1 MTHKKNARALTAI
14 AAIVLALVVF
24 FALQRDA
31 PVDRP
36 EAFPRGEIVI
46 GIDASYPPFAIDE
59 GGILTGLD
67 IDVAEAI
74 ATEIGLPAR
83 FVNIG
88 YYGLYDAL
96 ISGKVDL
103 LISALRVEPSR
114 MADVLYTRHYF
125 DNGLV
130 LVFGSGLGRADLEAI
145 DGMSVAYEYASGS
158 DAQVR
163 TWEDEGRLVERRPY
177 EQPEYALDAL
187 RLSLADAA
195 LVDAITYLLYQNE
208 HDAFKG
214 DFVFVTQEYYA
225 LAVRADRVE
234 SFKVVDG
241 ALAALKESGDIARL
255 IDKWF

>member
-1 MTHKKNARALTAI
+1 MAAATVRELTHKENARALTAI

-96 ISGKVDL
+96 ISGRW
-103 LISALRVEPSR
+103 IC
-114 MADVLYTRHYF
+114 
-125 DNGLV
+125 
-130 LVFGSGLGRADLEAI
+130 
-145 DGMSVAYEYASGS
+145 
-158 DAQVR
+158 
-163 TWEDEGRLVERRPY
+163 
-177 EQPEYALDAL
+177 
-187 RLSLADAA
+187 
-195 LVDAITYLLYQNE
+195 
-208 HDAFKG
+208 
-214 DFVFVTQEYYA
+214 
-225 LAVRADRVE
+225 
-234 SFKVVDG
+234 
-241 ALAALKESGDIARL
+241 
-255 IDKWF
+255 

>member
-1 MTHKKNARALTAI
+1 MDRA
-14 AAIVLALVVF
+14 
-24 FALQRDA
+24 
-31 PVDRP
+31 

-59 GGILTGLD
+59 GGTLTGLD

-130 LVFGSGLGRADLEAI
+130 LGLWVGVGARRSGRN
-145 DGMSVAYEYASGS
+145 
-158 DAQVR
+158 R
-163 TWEDEGRLVERRPY
+163 WH
-177 EQPEYALDAL
+177 
-187 RLSLADAA
+187 
-195 LVDAITYLLYQNE
+195 E
-208 HDAFKG
+208 H
-214 DFVFVTQEYYA
+214 
-225 LAVRADRVE
+225 RV
-234 SFKVVDG
+234 
-241 ALAALKESGDIARL
+241 
-255 IDKWF
+255 